1 MVEKMKLLHITG
13 PKGDIDRVMDV
24 YLSKYEIHFENAI
37 ASLSSLSN
45 VRPYVETNIY
55 KDAYAR
61 AGELW
66 EYLKDGPQDKAKRLA
81 PDEAQKI
88 IDAAYELT
96 EEIIA
101 RQEELKRERLKTQKL
116 MEEIGPFRELD
127 YEFKKILGFRFIAF
141 RFGRVSREY
150 YQKLERY
157 IHETDH
163 VLFYECHSDE
173 HYVWGGY
180 FAPRVYVTEVDAA
193 CLSFHFERV
202 YIPDSFDGTPEA
214 AWQEASGRLREY
226 EQEEASLKKQLQDTL
241 TRHRKKLSAAYF
253 SLKSYCEN
261 FDVRRLAVCTKPK
274 HGGQGT
280 EEYYILYGW
289 MSEAD
294 AGRFEA
300 EIAQDA
306 LVHVMEE
313 DVDEKLTASP
323 PTKLKNPK
331 VLKPFEMFVEMYGL
345 PAYNEMDPTIFI
357 ALTYTLMFGIMFGD
371 VGQGLCLFAGGFLL
385 YRLKKINL
393 AAIISLAGAWSVVF
407 GFLYGSIFGFEDIIE
422 AVWMRPMDN
431 IMTTLMLAVGF
442 GMILILVAMVINI
455 VNAVRAKDI
464 GRLLFDPSGVAGLIC
479 YGCAALCIVLYAMG
493 NPLPATGILATA
505 VGIPLLA
512 ILFKEPLSN
521 LAERKK
527 KLLPEGSPVMYLV
540 EALVELFD
548 VVLSYATNSIS
559 FVRVGAFALS
569 HAGMMGVVFT
579 LAGYENGSANWIV
592 VVLGNVV
599 VTALEGLVVGI
610 QVLRLEYYEMF
621 SRFYKGTGKP
631 FRAFFHK

>member
-202 YIPDSFDGTPEA
+202 YIPDSFEGTPEA

-300 EIAQDA
+300 EYFRVRGYHRGGVDA
-306 LVHVMEE
+306 AH
-313 DVDEKLTASP
+313 
-323 PTKLKNPK
+323 
-331 VLKPFEMFVEMYGL
+331 G
-345 PAYNEMDPTIFI
+345 
-357 ALTYTLMFGIMFGD
+357 
-371 VGQGLCLFAGGFLL
+371 
-385 YRLKKINL
+385 
-393 AAIISLAGAWSVVF
+393 
-407 GFLYGSIFGFEDIIE
+407 
-422 AVWMRPMDN
+422 
-431 IMTTLMLAVGF
+431 
-442 GMILILVAMVINI
+442 
-455 VNAVRAKDI
+455 
-464 GRLLFDPSGVAGLIC
+464 
-479 YGCAALCIVLYAMG
+479 
-493 NPLPATGILATA
+493 
-505 VGIPLLA
+505 
-512 ILFKEPLSN
+512 
-521 LAERKK
+521 
-527 KLLPEGSPVMYLV
+527 
-540 EALVELFD
+540 
-548 VVLSYATNSIS
+548 
-559 FVRVGAFALS
+559 
-569 HAGMMGVVFT
+569 
-579 LAGYENGSANWIV
+579 
-592 VVLGNVV
+592 
-599 VTALEGLVVGI
+599 
-610 QVLRLEYYEMF
+610 
-621 SRFYKGTGKP
+621 
-631 FRAFFHK
+631 